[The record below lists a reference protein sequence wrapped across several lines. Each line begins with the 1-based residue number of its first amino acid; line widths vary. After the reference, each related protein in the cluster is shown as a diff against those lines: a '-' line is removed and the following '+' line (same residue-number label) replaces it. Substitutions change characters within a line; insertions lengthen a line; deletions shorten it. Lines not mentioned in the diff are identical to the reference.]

1 VALKGKLTEMGLSDI
16 VQVACKGK
24 NRACL
29 IVQSQGQEGSLFFEN
44 GQIVHAILD
53 SQEGEDVIYELLTWD
68 EGTFEIEQNVSPPK
82 RTITTNWSGLLLEG
96 MRRIDESAAK
106 RDGSD
111 TVMEFER
118 KEEQLVSGRS
128 PPPDVKKEDYST
140 AKKKEVFTMNV
151 KKLSEAI
158 DALKGSLGEGLITTD
173 IWTAADGQSLAGFNP
188 QPKASALFNQL
199 TSTMDKALKGSGF
212 PELGRYY
219 ILDLVGGQMT
229 ICMPLG
235 DYQWGMLI
243 DSTKAP
249 LGLLLNVVI
258 PQAIDAFEEAIAS

>member
-1 VALKGKLTEMGLSDI
+1 M
-16 VQVACKGK
+16 
-24 NRACL
+24 
-29 IVQSQGQEGSLFFEN
+29 
-44 GQIVHAILD
+44 
-53 SQEGEDVIYELLTWD
+53 IYELLTWD